1 MSEQRITIWEAKNNL
16 DYRDYIEPDDPMFVD
31 LTEVRGDYQL
41 YANLY
46 DKLGMDE
53 DGVLH
58 NPPKTKYIIFTG
70 HIGCGKSTELARID
84 EYLDD
89 IERYCVVRLDCLK
102 QLDINNLKYSDVLLG
117 LAKNL
122 LERLE
127 KERVRIDK
135 VHLSKL
141 EDWFKERVISH
152 ANLQRYEA
160 DLTAGTKV
168 EATIPFLATLFASL
182 TTSVHN
188 STTYRE
194 DVREVVRNTYSQLIA
209 IFNDLT
215 EAAESE
221 LNRRLVF
228 SIDGTDR
235 LDGDDSVNFFIED
248 INQLTQICGIF
259 IYCAPIHL
267 LHSHNTML
275 LARFDEVVRLPM
287 LKVRDRDNQPIMD
300 NFGVIRDMVYR
311 RLPSYFFESE
321 AMLDELIT
329 YSGGHLRDLL
339 RLLNNVCSYRNGEND
354 KIDAHAVERAID
366 AFATEYE
373 RMLKSSDYQ
382 FLVQVDNNPDK
393 KNEYAGEQ
401 SNRMLQHLVLL
412 EYNSFF
418 WKSHPVITR
427 LAGYQTAEA
436 DYHAAK
442 QAEIA
447 AQQAEIAFQNSWR
460 GKLARLLKPSSKYAD
475 NS

>member
-16 DYRDYIEPDDPMFVD
+16 NYRDYIEPNDPMFVD
-31 LTEVRGDYQL
+31 LTEARGDYQL
-41 YANLY
+41 QANLY
-46 DKLGMDE
+46 DKLGVDKG
-53 DGVLH
+53 GVLH

-84 EYLDD
+84 KYLDD

-127 KERVRIDK
+127 KEDIHIGE

-152 ANLQRYEA
+152 ANLQRYA
-160 DLTAGTKV
+160 A
-168 EATIPFLATLFASL
+168 
-182 TTSVHN
+182 
-188 STTYRE
+188 
-194 DVREVVRNTYSQLIA
+194 
-209 IFNDLT
+209 DLT

-221 LNRRLVF
+221 LKRRLVF

-235 LDGDDSVNFFIED
+235 LDGDDSMNFFIED
-248 INQLTQICGIF
+248 INQLIQIRGIF

-267 LHSHNTML
+267 LHSHNTLL

-287 LKVRDRDNQPIMD
+287 LKVRDKNNQPIMD

-339 RLLNNVCSYRNGEND
+339 RLLNNVCSYRNIEND
-354 KIDAHAVERAID
+354 KIDADAVKRAID

-436 DYHAAK
+436 DYHVAK

-447 AQQAEIAFQNSWR
+447 FQKSWLGKIARF
-460 GKLARLLKPSSKYAD
+460 LKPSGKHAD